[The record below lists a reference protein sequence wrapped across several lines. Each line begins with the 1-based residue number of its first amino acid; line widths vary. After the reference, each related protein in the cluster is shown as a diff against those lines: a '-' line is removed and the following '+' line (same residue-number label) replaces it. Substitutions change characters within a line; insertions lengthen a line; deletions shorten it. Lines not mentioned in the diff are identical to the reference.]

1 MGNCSCIV
9 HYYKADNDA
18 NFANNISDISYKE
31 ILSHSTNQKL
41 KNNNE
46 QKIITIRQD
55 MKANIEKK
63 LSEFSC
69 ILNISDF
76 EKLVNENIIN
86 YIKTHKLNYQE
97 YLPSNLNTYK
107 TNPIE
112 FSNGNVYSGNWNLN
126 GEIEGYG
133 IYLIKNKNVITEGI
147 WLKGNIIY
155 GRIFFPNGDIYEGD
169 IKNSV
174 PHGNG
179 MIIFKNEE
187 IYKGDFENGEMTGK
201 GTFIYS
207 DKSYYSGKIKN
218 GVFEGKGSIKWNNG
232 TEYHGNFVNS
242 VLSGKG
248 KMYNNNTGEKYVGYF
263 DKNEFHGEGVY
274 TYRNGDIYEGNFE
287 YGNRKG
293 RGKYKRNDKVE
304 FDCIWVDDLPNGNGE
319 VIYNNHKIKGFWR
332 NGIIIRQKGIS
343 NGNMEFV
350 NDIDINIKPCKGSL
364 CPNSL
369 PHLAINDIVTS
380 QYINGTEEM
389 N

>member
-1 MGNCSCIV
+1 M
-9 HYYKADNDA
+9 D
-18 NFANNISDISYKE
+18 
-31 ILSHSTNQKL
+31 
-41 KNNNE
+41 
-46 QKIITIRQD
+46 
-55 MKANIEKK
+55 
-63 LSEFSC
+63 
-69 ILNISDF
+69 
-76 EKLVNENIIN
+76 ENIIN

-147 WLKGNIIY
+147 WLKGSIIY
-155 GRIFFPNGDIYEGD
+155 GRIFFPNGNIYEGD
-169 IKNSV
+169 IRNSV

-179 MIIFKNEE
+179 MIIFTNQE

-274 TYRNGDIYEGNFE
+274 TYRNGDIYEGYFE

-319 VIYNNHKIKGFWR
+319 VTYNNNKIKGFWR